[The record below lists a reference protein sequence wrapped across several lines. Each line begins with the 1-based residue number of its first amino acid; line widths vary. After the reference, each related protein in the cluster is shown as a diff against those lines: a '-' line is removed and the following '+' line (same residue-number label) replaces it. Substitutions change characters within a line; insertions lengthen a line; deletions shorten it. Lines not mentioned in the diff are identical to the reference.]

1 MMPRSSCRPDVPE
14 QATRSSIGA
23 RFVLADEAV
32 RPSAR
37 CRPGPHH
44 GILGGMESS
53 TKHVIAT
60 LVTCAAI
67 VAVTAAALV
76 AMSPVP

>member
-1 MMPRSSCRPDVPE
+1 MAISDRVLGR
-14 QATRSSIGA
+14 ATSRG
-23 RFVLADEAV
+23 RFVLEDDPV

-37 CRPGPHH
+37 CPGAGCPAR
-44 GILGGMESS
+44 LGGMENS

-67 VAVTAAALV
+67 VAVTVAALV

>member
-1 MMPRSSCRPDVPE
+1 
-14 QATRSSIGA
+14 
-23 RFVLADEAV
+23 
-32 RPSAR
+32 
-37 CRPGPHH
+37 
-44 GILGGMESS
+44 MENS

-67 VAVTAAALV
+67 VAVTVAALV

>member
-1 MMPRSSCRPDVPE
+1 
-14 QATRSSIGA
+14 
-23 RFVLADEAV
+23 
-32 RPSAR
+32 
-37 CRPGPHH
+37 
-44 GILGGMESS
+44 MESS